1 MRKNYQILLCESF
14 YEDGTFIE
22 KPVCEVGSSTSTFSG
37 QAFNIEFYTKIDGTH
52 ELTFNLPRYYY
63 DEYTGKRVK
72 NGLVELI
79 VNKSRLELTKVK
91 RDGETQTFYLVV
103 NNRKDKEEKG
113 VFSYEYSCG
122 DAYIEELAKNGY
134 GVVFDDDVEGNG
146 LGDIHH
152 FSREIAKDSGWEY
165 DEEKTGK
172 LPEYKTETEW
182 NVSQMRNEEIKTLV
196 PVPEIEYVP
205 ELERYC
211 YKLNYYKKKYYNN
224 LARMH
229 QVYCYDDSKTIAS
242 SAVKNLL
249 YNGDDFTDTIG
260 WKSFYLNGKEYNENA
275 TLSSVQIKNEDKTY
289 YDMKISGGTANTTT
303 LFNDTSAS
311 ANQHISADL
320 PYLFSY
326 NGTGGKITQIQ
337 IYNKNPISNKDAT
350 ADYTWKLENGFETD
364 KLYVIKTK
372 TSFSTPYFVFTW
384 EYADSSKTASIHSIR
399 FFELMGINQDKH
411 IELLRDYGNGKIMTN
426 AEDLKSITYPDDFAF
441 SAYTEH
447 KVQYFIRDNWVYSF
461 NGNYE
466 KEDYIDLGLEEKTV
480 TYLDFKNEI
489 NNIET
494 ATKKGDAYNFTL
506 ENGVF
511 EIYKAKTIKIV
522 NTLPEKDIDV
532 NLIYEKDGKYYQ
544 YYKVTDDTGRG
555 YLDGAAWDYALLGA
569 CNNGKRRTYHN
580 SKSNRFNLIQD
591 IAELFKVWP
600 VFETSKNEDG
610 TISKKFYFKEEAL
623 QENFSG
629 FHRGVNL
636 AKLVRTIDSDEVVT
650 KMYVEDQESDYAQ
663 DGFVTIRTSKYNPWG
678 ENYLYNFQY
687 YTDQELMNVTQ
698 DGVPLVEKK
707 LKVLYTSVGK
717 LNTLIR
723 ELNEQNVEI
732 NSQIRN
738 LQNREKVLTLQCAS
752 AQERVASAE
761 GDLDN
766 TDKMSNADK
775 EILQSN
781 ISRWKAEMEQWENE
795 LSRVEEQLVIAEASF
810 EENSQKIKNYQDGQW
825 EEDDRTYYGKEKLIH
840 DFEAEFLPYIK
851 EGVWLDNSY
860 VDNDTYF
867 LDAQKVLMTSSK
879 PKLEWTIEVVDG
891 SMATELEDFEF
902 EVGDKTIL
910 VDNEFFGVEKNG
922 EKNYVFEV
930 LISGIKEGLDN
941 ATKNTI
947 EVRNYNTSFEE
958 LFERISAATQT
969 LELNEQTYN
978 KSQYFTSDGELDADI
993 LQKTLLQNSLILA
1006 NAADNSY
1013 VLDET
1018 GLSFQSLL
1026 NPNKKVRLLAE
1037 GLFLSNETDL
1047 KTGAPK
1053 WATGITANGISASL
1067 LTAGEINTANIKIF
1081 SDAQPS
1087 QSWNKLGITSY
1098 RLDSNGKID
1107 NTTFVRLDQFGLYLI
1122 EGKDNVNW
1130 QLDGEGNAWFETLP
1144 RDKAI
1149 EQIRNNATVSITEAG
1164 FDFNYTPE
1172 IDEEGINGRIQLG
1185 NLGSSFGLL
1194 IEQGGETCVR
1204 LDNEGNNEIA
1214 GWKISKG
1221 LLKSFEGTD
1230 DCNNFYISTNPD
1242 HGYWIKAQDMNNSC
1256 IFGVTKAGILK
1267 AKGADIEGV
1276 LTTETSNG
1284 HKLTLTSRYTI
1295 SDNDYYPAL
1304 VFSDGDTTMGTSLSA
1319 NWKNKYYHY
1328 YLDCHTGSGK
1338 GKFRPLFSINK
1349 AGSIYFNQICL
1360 QAGEDNGLFFI
1371 GKEETDGSYTGIKL
1385 YRDTAGYLRY
1395 GESYFPPFFSA
1406 APAANKVCHL
1416 VTGGMSYTSQGSF
1429 TSQEG
1434 WTVTVKDGI
1443 ITSIS

>member
-14 YEDGTFIE
+14 YKDGTFIE

-63 DEYTGKRVK
+63 DEYTGERVK

-182 NVSQMRNEEIKTLV
+182 NISQMRNEEIKTLV

-229 QVYCYDDSKTIAS
+229 QVYCYDDSRTITS

-260 WKSFYLNGKEYNENA
+260 WKSFHLVKEEYEENA
-275 TLSSVQIKNEDKTY
+275 TLSSTQVKNEDETY
-289 YDMKISGGTANTTT
+289 YDMKISGGAANKIT

-311 ANQHISADL
+311 ANQHIGADL

-364 KLYVIKTK
+364 KIYVIKTK
-372 TSFSTPYFVFTW
+372 TSFSTPYFIFTW

-399 FFELMGINQDKH
+399 FFELMGINQEKH
-411 IELLRDYGNGKIMTN
+411 IGLLRDYGNGKIMTD
-426 AEDLKSITYPDDFAF
+426 AEDLKSITYPDDSTF

-466 KEDYIDLGLEEKTV
+466 KEDYIDLGLEEETV
-480 TYLDFKNEI
+480 TYLDFENEI

-494 ATKKGDAYNFTL
+494 TSGKGNRYNFTL

-511 EIYKAKTIKIV
+511 EIYEAKTV
-522 NTLPEKDIDV
+522 EEVTSLPEREEDIDISK
-532 NLIYEKDGKYYQ
+532 IYEKDGKYYQ
-544 YYKVTDDTGRG
+544 YYKVTDNTGRG

-707 LKVLYTSVGK
+707 LKTLYTTVGK

-732 NSQIRN
+732 NSQIRD
-738 LQNREKVLTLQCAS
+738 LQSREKVLTLQCAS
-752 AQERVASAE
+752 AQERIASAE

-766 TDKMSNADK
+766 TDKMSSADQD
-775 EILQSN
+775 ILRNN
-781 ISRWKAEMEQWENE
+781 ISRWKAEMVQWENE
-795 LSRVEEQLVIAEASF
+795 LIRVEAQLEIAKLKF
-810 EENSQKIKNYQDGQW
+810 ENNNKSIQLYQDGQW
-825 EEDDRTYYGKEKLIH
+825 EIDDRTYYGKEKLIR

-851 EGVWLDNSY
+851 EGVWLDSSY

-891 SMATELEDFEF
+891 SMATELENFEF

-1053 WATGITANGISASL
+1053 WATGITASGISASL

-1098 RLDSNGKID
+1098 KLDSNGKID
-1107 NTTFVRLDQFGLYLI
+1107 NTTFIRLDQFGLYLI

-1130 QLDGEGNAWFETLP
+1130 HLDGEGNAWFETLP
-1144 RDKAI
+1144 RDEAI
-1149 EQIRNNATVSITEAG
+1149 KQIRENATVSITEAG

-1172 IDEEGINGRIQLG
+1172 IDEEGEKGRIKLG
-1185 NLGSSFGLL
+1185 DLEGSFGLL
-1194 IEQGGETCVR
+1194 IEQGGKTCVR

-1214 GWKISKG
+1214 GWEIKPGKLCSTDENGKVVVMQSG
-1221 LLKSFEGTD
+1221 DSGTWAFAAGGTSHSNYS
-1230 DCNNFYISTNPD
+1230 DCPFRVD
-1242 HGYWIKAQDMNNSC
+1242 HSGNLYA
-1256 IFGVTKAGILK
+1256 T
-1267 AKGADIEGV
+1267 GADIEGTIKSEKNGNILMLDPDSYDDPV
-1276 LTTETSNG
+1276 LKFSTSEGYYGGIMMTNVQPNGEDMRLRYHLFYNQPKDKFDSIPILAEVYNGQIHLKARDLQILGGNIYGVDIVYSTYVEARQFNLLAGFSATGGATIKGYLYLDTNG
-1284 HKLTLTSRYTI
+1284 HLWFGNANGLIKC
-1295 SDNDYYPAL
+1295 
-1304 VFSDGDTTMGTSLSA
+1304 LSA
-1319 NWKNKYYHY
+1319 
-1328 YLDCHTGSGK
+1328 
-1338 GKFRPLFSINK
+1338 
-1349 AGSIYFNQICL
+1349 
-1360 QAGEDNGLFFI
+1360 
-1371 GKEETDGSYTGIKL
+1371 
-1385 YRDTAGYLRY
+1385 
-1395 GESYFPPFFSA
+1395 
-1406 APAANKVCHL
+1406 
-1416 VTGGMSYTSQGSF
+1416 
-1429 TSQEG
+1429 
-1434 WTVTVKDGI
+1434 
-1443 ITSIS
+1443 